1 MTVRPPLVVAL
12 ALVVPLAAACR
23 DKNGGDDADGGVDAS
38 TQTRIYDVQDD
49 AMPAGTPVTLRGV
62 VVTAID
68 NYGPRKG
75 NFFVAELEG
84 GAYSGVLV
92 FGAPLEQVATLA
104 VGDLVDITGAEKD
117 EFSLA
122 EDDATVTELVPVAGG
137 EMSVVKVGT
146 APVPAPQVLDAL
158 AIGRM
163 ETAAREAEYEKWE
176 GVLVRVENVSVTS
189 EIRPVSSSNPDP
201 EFVAFRITG
210 VLEVDSS
217 LAEIPYSTTPPPWLT
232 GGDCLASITGI
243 GDYFFNYKVLPRAT
257 ADIVMGG
264 TDCPAAEAPGTC
276 TDGIDNDANG
286 FTDCADRG
294 CLTEPTCTANTTIAM
309 IQMGTVAT
317 MTRVN
322 LASVVVTAIDTV
334 GSSQGVWVADNPQ
347 AAAWEGIFV
356 FTGATA
362 PSVAIGDRVNVAG
375 RVIEFDL
382 QPPGDTLTELDQA
395 TVTLATGNDTPVPLG
410 GVAVATL
417 ASIGA
422 TGEPYESVLV
432 QLSNLRVMAEQAPG
446 DRVQL
451 TNGTD
456 TIVMDDDIHNYSAGT
471 YPVGTCFSNLVGIMT
486 VNIFDDERRFLP
498 RSAGDLTIDGTGAA
512 CN

>member
-294 CLTEPTCTANTTIAM
+294 CLTEPTCTTNTTIAM
-309 IQMGTVAT
+309 IQMGLTT
-317 MTRVN
+317 GMVN
-322 LASVVVTAIDTV
+322 LSDVVVTGRDTF
-334 GSSQGVWVADNPQ
+334 SSTSQGIWVAD
-347 AAAWEGIFV
+347 AAVAAPHTGIYV
-356 FTGATA
+356 FTGSSA
-362 PSVAIGDRVNVAG
+362 PDPAWTIGSLVNVRG
-375 RVIEFDL
+375 TVVEFDS
-382 QPPGDTLTELDQA
+382 QLTQIQQA
-395 TVTLATGNDTPVPLG
+395 TITAAAGGGTPPTPVTG
-410 GVAVATL
+410 IGAATL
-417 ASIGA
+417 ADVTS
-422 TGEPYESVLV
+422 GEPYEGVLV
-432 QLSNLRVMAEQAPG
+432 RLANATVANNALGNNKVSLSVGGETIIVDDFAYPYNVA
-446 DRVQL
+446 
-451 TNGTD
+451 TD
-456 TIVMDDDIHNYSAGT
+456 FPMGASISCIT
-471 YPVGTCFSNLVGIMT
+471 GIMHW
-486 VNIFDDERRFLP
+486 NHFDDHRILVP
-498 RSAGDLTIDGTGAA
+498 REPADIVPTGG
-512 CN
+512 CP